1 MVAPLPTHTQQEL
14 QERGFSRRQIGRIA
28 LVLGAGT
35 VMAGMPWH
43 RGRADTLPVGG
54 TYPANS
60 ILLNGNEFWTGPFP
74 SALPEGQKALLNGNR
89 YLTGQERQALIEA
102 AAAYDHIAP
111 ELITPWPGSSD
122 PLCRTVISFCSPT
135 RGLVTCDP
143 TYETVW
149 GVAEWLQIPLAKVPL
164 RPENGYQADVRA
176 MLKANPQAGMYYI
189 CSPNNPTG
197 TVTPIK
203 DIAWLARHIPQNAVL
218 VVDEAYLHFS
228 GGASAVSL
236 LGSCRNLIVL
246 RTFSKLFGMAGL
258 RLGLS
263 MAHPDLQ
270 DRMMRYDGIYQTT
283 MLSVPATAIGTASLK
298 DPAEIQK
305 RRTETRN
312 NRKIMQNCL
321 SHYGIRTIPSE
332 ANMLMVDWRKA
343 PGPITTAFAQN
354 GIIIGRSW
362 SIWPT
367 CSRITVGS
375 ASDVQAFC
383 KAMENMSTLLK

>member
-1 MVAPLPTHTQQEL
+1 MVAPLPPQAQQDFR
-14 QERGFSRRQIGRIA
+14 ERGFSRRQIGRIA

-54 TYPANS
+54 IYPPNA
-60 ILLNGNEFWTGPFP
+60 ILLNGNEFWTGPFS
-74 SALPEGQKALLNGNR
+74 SALPSGQKALLNGNR
-89 YLTGQERQALIEA
+89 YLTGQERQALVES
-102 AAAYDHIAP
+102 AAAYDHISP
-111 ELITPWPGSSD
+111 DLITPWPGSSD

-135 RGLVTCDP
+135 HGLVTCDP

-164 RPENGYQADVRA
+164 RPENGYKADVRA

-197 TVTPIK
+197 TVTPLE
-203 DIAWLARHIPQNAVL
+203 DIAWLARHIPPNAVL

-228 GGASAVSL
+228 GSPSAVSL

-263 MAHPDLQ
+263 IAQPELQ
-270 DRMMRYDGIYQTT
+270 NRMMRYDGIYQTT
-283 MLSVPATAIGTASLK
+283 MLSVPAVAIGTESLK
-298 DPAEIQK
+298 DRAEIQS
-305 RRTETRN
+305 RRSETRK
-312 NRKIMQNCL
+312 NRNTMQDCL
-321 SHYGIRTIPSE
+321 THYGLRTIPSD
-332 ANMLMVDWRKA
+332 ANMLMVDWRNA
-343 PGPITTAFAQN
+343 PGPITAAFAQN
-354 GIIIGRSW
+354 NIIIGRSW
-362 SIWPT
+362 AIWPT
-367 CSRITVGS
+367 CSRISVGS
-375 ASDVQAFC
+375 ATDAQAFC
-383 KAMENMSTLLK
+383 KAMENVAALIK